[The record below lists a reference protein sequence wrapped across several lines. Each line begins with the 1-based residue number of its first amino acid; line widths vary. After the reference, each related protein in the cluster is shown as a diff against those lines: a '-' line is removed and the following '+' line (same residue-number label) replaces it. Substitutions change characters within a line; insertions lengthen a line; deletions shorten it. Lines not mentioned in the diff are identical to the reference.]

1 MASLGNIANAIKS
14 GAVKVGTKAGLKF
27 AGPAGAVVDLFWPTA
42 MADDSDI
49 DMNDPGVRE
58 WQESQA
64 KKTGSNDSSKYMTPI
79 SQFPTINDN
88 KSSGGSGSSKS
99 SGGSGSSNSGNNQI
113 ISRIAKGWDDAGDE
127 LKSAYDSLGKSKN
140 YISNLGQVKN
150 QYKTSL
156 DNYKKKTD
164 EAIAGNKELIQKNQ
178 KGALDDLAGDIRQNV
193 DNTNIMLGIKGAS
206 GGSASKMA
214 SRAIS
219 KSAGKQRAGLL
230 RGFGDQISEQNQ
242 NSSKASEEY
251 NTLLTQADEWE
262 KEALKQAWDDYNEQ
276 KKALDRIKKKKGG
289 WEDEDIEAQ
298 STENLSGFFE
308 SIATIKNSANAF
320 RANLDA
326 KMQEFGGNADALN
339 VASIDINAPAELDT
353 PEFNESI
360 DLENPEN
367 AEDWYNPENT
377 NKKRVVKGYDALGNP
392 IYEDEELV

>member
-1 MASLGNIANAIKS
+1 
-14 GAVKVGTKAGLKF
+14 
-27 AGPAGAVVDLFWPTA
+27 
-42 MADDSDI
+42 
-49 DMNDPGVRE
+49 
-58 WQESQA
+58 
-64 KKTGSNDSSKYMTPI
+64 
-79 SQFPTINDN
+79 
-88 KSSGGSGSSKS
+88 
-99 SGGSGSSNSGNNQI
+99 
-113 ISRIAKGWDDAGDE
+113 
-127 LKSAYDSLGKSKN
+127 
-140 YISNLGQVKN
+140 
-150 QYKTSL
+150 L
-156 DNYKKKTD
+156 DNYKKRTND
-164 EAIAGNKELIQKNQ
+164 AIAGNKELIQKNQ

-242 NSSKASEEY
+242 NSTKAGEEY

-298 STENLSGFFE
+298 STDNLSGFFE

-392 IYEDEELV
+392 IYEDEELA